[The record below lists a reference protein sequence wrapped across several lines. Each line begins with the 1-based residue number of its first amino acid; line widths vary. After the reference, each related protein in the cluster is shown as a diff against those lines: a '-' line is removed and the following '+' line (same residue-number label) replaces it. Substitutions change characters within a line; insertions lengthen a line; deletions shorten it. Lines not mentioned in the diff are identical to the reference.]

1 MKQPPPKGTPISLA
15 IIEDRRS
22 LGQAVLKR
30 LRGRVRGE
38 PPNVPDEAGQWYF
51 MLGWVCRSV
60 AYGLPDDP
68 ALVEDAF
75 AQWTLMTC
83 ESKRGP
89 EQPT

>member
-1 MKQPPPKGTPISLA
+1 MREPPPAGTPISLA
-15 IIEDRRS
+15 IIEDRHS

-38 PPNVPDEAGQWYF
+38 PPNVPDEARQWYF

-68 ALVEDAF
+68 ALVADAF
-75 AQWTLMTC
+75 VQWTLMTG
-83 ESKRGP
+83 EAKRPP
-89 EQPT
+89 ERRT